1 MNKSFFTIGIW
12 PSLPHMNV
20 NEKKIVQKLTLY
32 FMFAKLFLTSFTS
45 SMCAEGS
52 AIIFDMLCYFLY
64 KGE

>member
-12 PSLPHMNV
+12 QSLPDMNV

-32 FMFAKLFLTSFTS
+32 FMFAKLFISFTS

-52 AIIFDMLCYFLY
+52 AVIFDMLC
-64 KGE
+64 